1 VKLRAVAMLAGV
13 SLFTCAAAAW
23 ADCDRPAFKN
33 QSHDI
38 ETIQRLER
46 AWSTAFG
53 TGDTE
58 YEACLLTEDFV
69 EIRADGKI
77 NKLADELAQ
86 AAKHKGETPAA
97 STTPPSPV
105 HMHGDVAVAYGLST
119 TARMVDGKP
128 YKRYYA
134 DYYVWKDGA
143 WHVFFAQQTS
153 FPVPA
158 EVATPAN

>member
-1 VKLRAVAMLAGV
+1 MNLRAVAMLAV
-13 SLFTCAAAAW
+13 ATLFACTPAAR
-23 ADCDRPAFKN
+23 ADCDRPILKN
-33 QSHDI
+33 QSHDV
-38 ETIQRLER
+38 ETVQRLER
-46 AWSTAFG
+46 AWSKAFG

-58 YEACLLTEDFV
+58 YEACLLTPDFM

-77 NKLADELAQ
+77 NKLEDELAL
-86 AAKHKGETPAA
+86 AATHKGETPAA
-97 STTPPSPV
+97 SSTPLPSV
-105 HMHGDVAVAYGLST
+105 HMHGDVAVVYGVSSS
-119 TARMVDGKP
+119 AKMVDGKP

-158 EVATPAN
+158 E

>member
-1 VKLRAVAMLAGV
+1 MNLRAAVMLAV
-13 SLFTCAAAAW
+13 VAPFACTAAAK
-23 ADCDRPAFKN
+23 ADCDRPILKN
-33 QSHDI
+33 QTHDV

-58 YEACLLTEDFV
+58 YEACLLTPDFM
-69 EIRADGKI
+69 EIRGDGKI
-77 NKLADELAQ
+77 NRLEDELAL
-86 AAKHKGETPAA
+86 AGKHKGETPAA
-97 STTPPSPV
+97 SSSPPSPV
-105 HMHGDVAVAYGLST
+105 HMHGDVAVAYGVSSS
-119 TARMVDGKP
+119 AKMVDGKP

-158 EVATPAN
+158 EAKTAWK